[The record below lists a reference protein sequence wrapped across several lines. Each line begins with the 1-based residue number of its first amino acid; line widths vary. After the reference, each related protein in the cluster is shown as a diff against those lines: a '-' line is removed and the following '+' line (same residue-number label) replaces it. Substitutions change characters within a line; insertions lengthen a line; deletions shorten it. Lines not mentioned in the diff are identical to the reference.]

1 MSIFQSNLTG
11 LTWTHNLEHI
21 FRYFDIYFDLIEFY
35 KNKIPNFIYELQFEK
50 FVNDPIIESKKLMKF
65 CELSWDKKCLE
76 YYKRKNLISKTSS
89 NIQIRKAIYKHPIQR
104 YMPYKQLLKKYGD
117 KFSWFD

>member
-1 MSIFQSNLTG
+1 MSIFQNNLTE
-11 LTWTHNLEHI
+11 LAWTHDLENI
-21 FRYFDIYFDLIEFY
+21 FKYFNTYFEIIENFKETY
-35 KNKIPNFIYELQFEK
+35 PNFIYELQFEK
-50 FVNDPIIESKKLMKF
+50 FVGDPIIESKKLMKF
-65 CELSWDKKCLE
+65 CELPWDKKCLE

-89 NIQIRKAIYKHPIQR
+89 NIQIRKAIYKHSIQR

>member
-1 MSIFQSNLTG
+1 M
-11 LTWTHNLEHI
+11 
-21 FRYFDIYFDLIEFY
+21 IEFY

-50 FVNDPIIESKKLMKF
+50 FVSDPIIESKKLMKF
-65 CELSWDKKCLE
+65 CELPWDKKCLE

>member
-1 MSIFQSNLTG
+1 
-11 LTWTHNLEHI
+11 
-21 FRYFDIYFDLIEFY
+21 
-35 KNKIPNFIYELQFEK
+35 
-50 FVNDPIIESKKLMKF
+50 MKF
-65 CELSWDKKCLE
+65 CELPWDKKCLE